1 MTFEQ
6 DVIDY
11 LQRLTMAV
19 HTLYL
24 NDMFKS
30 NEHISDFE
38 SAIEDM
44 MQRLDKMERKVKKKG
59 KKEEEE

>member
-24 NDMFKS
+24 NDMFKT

-38 SAIEDM
+38 SAIKDM
-44 MQRLDKMERKVKKKG
+44 MQRLDKMEGEVKRRG
-59 KKEEEE
+59 KKEVE

>member
-11 LQRLTMAV
+11 LDRLTMAV

-24 NDMFKS
+24 NDMFKT

-38 SAIEDM
+38 SAIKDM
-44 MQRLDKMERKVKKKG
+44 MQRLDKMEGKVKRRG
-59 KKEEEE
+59 KKEVE

>member
-11 LQRLTMAV
+11 LQRLTLAV

-24 NDMFKS
+24 NDMFKT
-30 NEHISDFE
+30 NEHIPDFE
-38 SAIEDM
+38 SAIEDLL
-44 MQRLDKMERKVKKKG
+44 QKLDNMEGKVKKRG
-59 KKEEEE
+59 NKE